1 MKQYFQTSIS
11 ALALSAMVLG
21 GVMATVSISAAPAF
35 SQGNSAGNGNGN
47 ANRNENNN
55 RGGRNNNDR
64 GVTASSLGALN
75 AIHANAIAFA
85 NASENSPVGNGMIA
99 IYKLA
104 VEATAEASAAFDA
117 AELALNI
124 FIAQCDPGATDPL
137 LSPDQC
143 QDLLDAATESAQLAA
158 DEGVVVTPFT
168 YESYVTSLE
177 QAVADADAAQAD
189 AKVLEDM
196 ALEAAANKVTNKEVI
211 AALWDLLELPTL

>member
-1 MKQYFQTSIS
+1 
-11 ALALSAMVLG
+11 
-21 GVMATVSISAAPAF
+21 
-35 SQGNSAGNGNGN
+35 
-47 ANRNENNN
+47 
-55 RGGRNNNDR
+55 
-64 GVTASSLGALN
+64 
-75 AIHANAIAFA
+75 
-85 NASENSPVGNGMIA
+85 MIA